1 MPSFFQIMQVCI
13 STLKQIAGKPP
24 KWHHSLYYR
33 NISTIFNN
41 VNKLSMTLRSQSVT
55 QVTAARYLP
64 FYCLFRSTDHCFL
77 FNSMPILYA
86 CMFNFRGIHIS
97 SVYEMAGH
105 NKWSKIKRP
114 KAAADLE
121 KSKKIGKICSE
132 IISAIRQGGDN
143 PEINLHLASVLS
155 RAKNLGIPKSTISNV
170 LVSATR
176 QSNHQLSES
185 VLYEA
190 HSSSGFSLLIEVVT
204 DNRKRTRPEIRSILS
219 KHG

>member
-1 MPSFFQIMQVCI
+1 MQVCI
-13 STLKQIAGKPP
+13 TTLKQIAGKPL
-24 KWHHSLYYR
+24 KWYHSLHCR
-33 NISTIFNN
+33 KISTIFDN
-41 VNKLSMTLRSQSVT
+41 VNKLSMTLRSQSAT
-55 QVTAARYLP
+55 QVTAARYQP
-64 FYCLFRSTDHCFL
+64 SYCLFRLTDHCSL
-77 FNSMPILYA
+77 FISMPPLYA
-86 CMFNFRGIHIS
+86 CSFNYRGIHVS

-132 IISAIRQGGDN
+132 IISAVRQGGDN
-143 PEINLHLASVLS
+143 PETNLHLSNALS
-155 RAKNLGIPKSTISNV
+155 RAKSLGIPKSTVSSV
-170 LVSATR
+170 LTSATR

-190 HSSSGFSLLIEVVT
+190 HSSSGFSLLIEVLT